1 MDVSKEIRNLSFDN
15 SFWGRQIVNTNQ
27 MQNSLREIQVTVTTS
42 TGILGADITAALQC
56 TMYSANIQREHRG
69 TRWLVHLLK
78 KKKKNHTTH
87 CVCCLTNHKM
97 IMSSDTGSLRLSCH
111 STDLLI
117 KHCLKNT
124 IFNNSLIHRVKQI
137 PLHKV

>member
-27 MQNSLREIQVTVTTS
+27 MQNSTWNPSNCHYVHRYIGSWYYSSSAMYYVLCKYPKRTQRHEVTCSFV
-42 TGILGADITAALQC
+42 
-56 TMYSANIQREHRG
+56 
-69 TRWLVHLLK
+69 
-78 KKKKNHTTH
+78 KKKNHTTH